1 MVMVLLAQVAL
12 TPAGKPFAPETPLL
26 EIPVAPE
33 VVWVIFVMA
42 ELIQIVGVD
51 EAAAAVLVGVT
62 VIVAVAL

>member
-12 TPAGKPFAPETPLL
+12 TPAGKSFAPETPLL
-26 EIPVAPE
+26 EIPVASE
-33 VVWVIFVMA
+33 VKWVIFVMA